1 MSKKTDVR
9 VDVRAL
15 EEISREFGVLSAWIL
30 HALISKYDLMKST
43 TEIPTRNISHEN
55 PTIVVWD
62 EGDIENPSNW
72 SNMKKWFIIFIAMV
86 LTTNSTMGSTL
97 PSMAMP
103 YIAKEWDVGPK
114 EQAALPTSIYLVG
127 YVMGPLTWGPLSE
140 HVGRRGLTIISL
152 VFYNIWTLA
161 CAFAPS
167 WTPFLIFRLLAG
179 IAASSPIAIAA
190 GIIADLYDDPV
201 TRGRAFAFFSA
212 STCFGPL
219 LGPIVAGFCSEY
231 IGWRWAFRI
240 VLIFAGVS
248 CLFLFWLPETYA
260 PVLLARRA
268 RKIRKESPGVQ
279 AYAAAEL
286 EQRDFKQLAT
296 VVLTRPIRMLCTEL
310 IVISS
315 CMYLALVYGIF
326 YLSFQSFPLIF
337 EGLYGFTPA
346 ITGLCFLPVGVGAML
361 ALPIMYLYDTFLSR
375 SKAQGK
381 SWTSREEYRR
391 LPLAFIGGPMY
402 AVSLFWLG
410 WSANSSISFAAPLLA
425 GLPLGCGYMLI
436 FIALLNYLTDAYPA
450 FAASANAASTTTRS
464 VFAVV
469 LPVATTS
476 MFQRLQISGA
486 CSVLGGLSTLM
497 CIIPVIFIW
506 KSDAL
511 RAHSRFGLELEHKGQ
526 NLRRG
531 NDVEMEPVRLVL
543 SV

>member
-1 MSKKTDVR
+1 
-9 VDVRAL
+9 
-15 EEISREFGVLSAWIL
+15 
-30 HALISKYDLMKST
+30 MKAT
-43 TEIPTRNISHEN
+43 TEIPTRNISHAN
-55 PTIVVWD
+55 RTIVVWD
-62 EGDIENPSNW
+62 EGDVENPSNW

-114 EQAALPTSIYLVG
+114 EQAALPTSIYLIG

-167 WTPFLIFRLLAG
+167 WTPFLVFRLLAG
-179 IAASSPIAIAA
+179 IAASSPIAVAA

-240 VLIFAGVS
+240 ALIFAGVS
-248 CLFLFWLPETYA
+248 CLSLFWLPETYA

-268 RKIRKESPGVQ
+268 RKIRKENPGVE

-286 EQRDFKQLAT
+286 ERRGFKQLTT
-296 VVLTRPIRMLCTEL
+296 VILTRPIRMLCTEL
-310 IVISS
+310 IVISA
-315 CMYLALVYGIF
+315 CVYLALVYGIF

-346 ITGLCFLPVGVGAML
+346 ITGLCFLPVGLGAML

-402 AVSLFWLG
+402 AVSLFWL
-410 WSANSSISFAAPLLA
+410 
-425 GLPLGCGYMLI
+425 
-436 FIALLNYLTDAYPA
+436 DAYPA

-469 LPVATTS
+469 LPVATTP

-486 CSVLGGLSTLM
+486 CSLLGGLSTLM

-506 KSDAL
+506 KSDAI
-511 RAHSRFGLELEHKGQ
+511 RGHSRFGLELERKGH
-526 NLRRG
+526 NSRLG